1 MFVLWLIEKK
11 EEGELSHIHVS
22 FQAAFKV
29 IPLAQVEKILS
40 PTIPNIPAKDTYVAE
55 PKVTWQQ
62 MRGECEVQA
71 SVLPVKWTKNEEVM
85 A

>member
-11 EEGELSHIHVS
+11 EGGDLSHIHVS

-29 IPLAQVEKILS
+29 IQLAQVEKILS
-40 PTIPNIPAKDTYVAE
+40 PTNPNIPAEDTYLAE

-62 MRGECEVQA
+62 MRREIKVQA
-71 SVLPVKWTKNEEVM
+71 SVLPAKWTKNEEVM
-85 A
+85 T